1 MKALTFGAAL
11 ALLVPAAQADNS
23 LFTAQAT
30 PDFRGEVGA
39 RTDLYDMNFTSAA
52 GGVNLPD
59 AGISYGGSELV
70 QLDPGA
76 ILLGGDYIYGLGGA
90 ADYVLS
96 LNNPLALAEVSLQLR
111 VEGIPLDNGSVSLRW
126 NDAFGN
132 PLSLAPSSTVA
143 LNPNDPNEQQ
153 FLWNAAALA
162 GLDVR
167 DAELT
172 FAAAGAHM
180 GLDVVLVDFRTEHD
194 GLVGDVAHLS
204 ESAGGQQQLELDAGA
219 DHAGGLY
226 LVVGSLLGTSPG
238 TPYGGLTLPL
248 NFDLYML
255 QTINRANGPVYQ
267 NTLGFLDANGLGSAT
282 LNLPPSAGPGLV
294 GLHAD
299 HAAVIFDP
307 VTLAPLAVTGSEG
320 VDVVL

>member
-1 MKALTFGAAL
+1 MKALTLSATL
-11 ALLVPAAQADNS
+11 ALLVSTAQADNS
-23 LFTAQAT
+23 LFTSQST

-39 RTDLYDMNFTSAA
+39 RTDLYDLNFTSES

-59 AGISYGGSELV
+59 TGISYGGTDLV

-96 LNNPLALAEVSLQLR
+96 LNNSIALAEVSLQLR
-111 VEGIPLDNGSVSLRW
+111 VEGIPLDNGTVSLRW
-126 NDAFGN
+126 KDTTGN
-132 PLSLAPSSTVA
+132 ALSLAPTSTIA
-143 LNPNDPNEQQ
+143 LNPSDPNEQQ
-153 FLWNAAALA
+153 FLWSEAALS
-162 GLDVR
+162 GLDIE

-180 GLDVVLVDFRTEHD
+180 GLDVVLIDFRTQHD
-194 GLVGDVAHLS
+194 GLVGDVSQLS

-219 DHAGGLY
+219 EHAGGLY
-226 LVVGSLLGTSPG
+226 LVVGSLLGTNPG
-238 TPYGGLTLPL
+238 TPYGGLTVPL

-255 QTINRANGPVYQ
+255 QTINRANGPIYQ
-267 NTLGFLDANGLGSAT
+267 NTLGFLDVNGLGAAT
-282 LNLPPSAGPGLV
+282 LNLPPNAGPGLV